1 MACWTSDLAYPGGQ
15 GGLNLLEG
23 SVCMRLGKIYN
34 AVVKTGDAGDAGLG
48 KGRMGKVPV
57 KGTGTGTPAY
67 RYLVML
73 SVPAFAGAGCSGFE
87 TMFLVPTQCG
97 RMMMGR
103 GGLGV
108 VASLYERCSR

>member
-1 MACWTSDLAYPGGQ
+1 
-15 GGLNLLEG
+15 
-23 SVCMRLGKIYN
+23 MRLGKIYS
-34 AVVKTGDAGDAGLG
+34 AVVNIGDAGDAGLG
-48 KGRMGKVPV
+48 EGRVGKVPV
-57 KGTGTGTPAY
+57 KGTGTCTPA
-67 RYLVML
+67 YLVML